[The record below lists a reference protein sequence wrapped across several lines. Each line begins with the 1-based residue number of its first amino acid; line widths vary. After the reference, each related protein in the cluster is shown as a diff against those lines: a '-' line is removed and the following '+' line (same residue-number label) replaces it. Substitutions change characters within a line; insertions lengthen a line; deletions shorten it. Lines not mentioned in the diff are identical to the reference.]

1 MEKVR
6 NSAKYRSLRWH
17 YPDQVRSK
25 FNTSSQTVHRLPY
38 LIWTY
43 SNANTRKSQGNCL
56 QKTMKKSLKP
66 IAPNSFLTF
75 LFSLVPGC
83 PFILISDEGNTELDG
98 FFHGLFHQSF
108 DGC

>member
-1 MEKVR
+1 MEKVQ

-43 SNANTRKSQGNCL
+43 DSAKQKKMSRKLLTEKHEKEFENKCFKL
-56 QKTMKKSLKP
+56 Y
-66 IAPNSFLTF
+66 IAF
-75 LFSLVPGC
+75 LFSFVPSC
-83 PFILISDEGNTELDG
+83 PFILICDEGNTELNG
-98 FFHGLFHQSF
+98 FFHGLFDQFFHL
-108 DGC
+108 C

>member
-1 MEKVR
+1 MEKVQ

-38 LIWTY
+38 IIWTY
-43 SNANTRKSQGNCL
+43 DNVNKWISQGNCL
-56 QKTMKKSLKP
+56 QKTMKKSLK
-66 IAPNSFLTF
+66 ANASNSFITF

-83 PFILISDEGNTELDG
+83 SFILISDEGNTELDG
-98 FFHGLFHQSF
+98 FFHGLFH
-108 DGC
+108 

>member
-1 MEKVR
+1 MEKVQ
-6 NSAKYRSLRWH
+6 NLAKYRSLRWH

-56 QKTMKKSLKP
+56 QKTMKKSLK
-66 IAPNSFLTF
+66 ANASNSILAF

-83 PFILISDEGNTELDG
+83 PFIFICDKGNTELDG
-98 FFHGLFHQSF
+98 FFHGLFHQYF